1 LPAEL
6 LEHLQEPK
14 RDEMGLPG
22 WEDPFKEP
30 GDTER
35 GGRVTGGGDGDLGGA
50 GEPVA
55 ALPDGAVEDELLH
68 LDVPHGVR
76 TLLLRRLRT
85 QQQTKITA
93 SDSREATGMRKGRSG
108 KRKSATMAGDSS
120 ASATAAGRETVVY
133 YWRRGRMGRV
143 AARG

>member
-1 LPAEL
+1 MEI
-6 LEHLQEPK
+6 K
-14 RDEMGLPG
+14 R
-22 WEDPFKEP
+22 
-30 GDTER
+30 
-35 GGRVTGGGDGDLGGA
+35 GRRVAGGGDGDLGGA

-93 SDSREATGMRKGRSG
+93 SDSREGTGMRKGRSG

-120 ASATAAGRETVVY
+120 ASATAAGRATVVY
-133 YWRRGRMGRV
+133 YWCRGRMGRV